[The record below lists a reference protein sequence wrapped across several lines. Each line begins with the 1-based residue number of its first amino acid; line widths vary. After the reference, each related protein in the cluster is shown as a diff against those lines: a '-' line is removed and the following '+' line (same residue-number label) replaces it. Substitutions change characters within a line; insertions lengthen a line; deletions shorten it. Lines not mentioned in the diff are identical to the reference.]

1 MINKNTDKGTNILN
15 RNAVEQSIMRWD
27 TYNFYKSEGKTSDE
41 VLTKA
46 EKFAMREDGTIDV
59 EKAGHYLINSE
70 VAKMYPES
78 VKYSKYPEV
87 LDKIMEKTTTQSEA
101 VKYLCKYDD
110 YMNLSS
116 ENKTQLS
123 NFIDM
128 FDQKNSVDKA
138 ILKSIVEQDYLN
150 VDTPVQIKTSGS
162 ETVTATFSAK
172 AKKAITDKYKYPT
185 CLIYLKGF
193 EDALA
198 SFAREW
204 GSSGIKKT
212 GKNNNTLRY
221 KMELKV
227 AGHDDRLFS
236 SNNDYYFDVFSDK
249 GFH

>member
-1 MINKNTDKGTNILN
+1 MFVQSMKFVESHNGSKKDVSVYGQEGTTTTFKL
-15 RNAVEQSIMRWD
+15 
-27 TYNFYKSEGKTSDE
+27 
-41 VLTKA
+41 
-46 EKFAMREDGTIDV
+46 
-59 EKAGHYLINSE
+59 
-70 VAKMYPES
+70 AKM
-78 VKYSKYPEV
+78 
-87 LDKIMEKTTTQSEA
+87 
-101 VKYLCKYDD
+101 
-110 YMNLSS
+110 NL
-116 ENKTQLS
+116 
-123 NFIDM
+123 
-128 FDQKNSVDKA
+128 A
-138 ILKSIVEQDYLN
+138 IRGISADL
-150 VDTPVQIKTSGS
+150 G
-162 ETVTATFSAK
+162 AK